1 MTMGQVRRKCRDRR
15 PLRGAAALAGWLLL
29 LSGPAIGEGPPPF
42 PDFTFKTVR
51 PPEPGSKKRIDVQI
65 APAPIT
71 GRLPQISGA
80 PPQDAAP
87 SAAAGPA
94 VDAAPG
100 RYGWFWEAISPER
113 AASGPGRLEPA
124 LNALS
129 LPPEGQSVPAP
140 RLSDLVAIAREHGAR
155 MLMNSVGTQVSPAL
169 ILAVVAVESAG
180 EVTAVS
186 GAGAQGLMQLMP
198 ETAARYGVA
207 DPFDADQSIAGGTA
221 FLDTLLTRFEG
232 DPILALAGYNAG
244 ETQLALHDGVPE
256 FAETRDYVPKVLA
269 AFAVARGLCVTPPE
283 LISDG
288 CVFQLP

>member
-1 MTMGQVRRKCRDRR
+1 MGSFAGGAVVLAAWLALL
-15 PLRGAAALAGWLLL
+15 PAAAL
-29 LSGPAIGEGPPPF
+29 SDDPPPF
-42 PDFTFKTVR
+42 PEFTFKTVR
-51 PPEPGSKKRIDVQI
+51 PPEPGSRKRIDVQI
-65 APAPIT
+65 APQAPGT
-71 GRLPQISGA
+71 SRLPQIGA
-80 PPQDAAP
+80 PETPKPAAAAP
-87 SAAAGPA
+87 ASGE
-94 VDAAPG
+94 APG

-129 LPPEGQSVPAP
+129 APPAGQGVPAP
-140 RLSDLVAIAREHGAR
+140 RLSSLMEIARAHGAQ
-155 MLMNSVGTQVSPAL
+155 MLINSVGTQVSPAL
-169 ILAVVAVESAG
+169 ILAVIAVESSGDAS
-180 EVTAVS
+180 AVS

-198 ETAARYGVA
+198 DTAARYGVS
-207 DPFDADQSIAGGTA
+207 DPFDAGQSIAGGTA
-221 FLDTLLTRFEG
+221 FLDVLLTRFEG

-288 CVFQLP
+288 CVFRLP